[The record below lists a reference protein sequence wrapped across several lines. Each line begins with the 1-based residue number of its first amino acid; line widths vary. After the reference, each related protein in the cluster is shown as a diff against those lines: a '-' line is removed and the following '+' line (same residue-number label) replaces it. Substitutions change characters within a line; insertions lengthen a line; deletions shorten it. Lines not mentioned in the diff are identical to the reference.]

1 MKINNTDIQNA
12 SLQEL
17 KELRDFINT
26 EIDKRDTRKQI
37 QKAYNDLDWTIRTF
51 VLTEPKCESK
61 KARELVEKLRDLC
74 AWIRD
79 SEEQS

>member
-1 MKINNTDIQNA
+1 MKINNADIQNA

-17 KELRDFINT
+17 KEIRDFVNDEINR
-26 EIDKRDTRKQI
+26 RDTRKQI

-51 VLTEPKCESK
+51 VLTEPECESK
-61 KARELVEKLRDLC
+61 KARELAEKLRDLC
-74 AWIRD
+74 AWISY

>member
-17 KELRDFINT
+17 KEIRDFINT

-37 QKAYNDLDWTIRTF
+37 QKALNDLDWSIRVF
-51 VLTEPKCESK
+51 VITTSECESK
-61 KARELVEKLRDLC
+61 KARELVKKLRDLC

-79 SEEQS
+79 